1 MAGINP
7 AMRSNFPVKLRH
19 PMSTAVSPLA
29 PTNVPDMPAI
39 AGVKLATAAAG
50 IRYKGRTD
58 VLLAVMDKGTAVAG
72 VFTQSK
78 CPSAPVE
85 WCRARLGRG
94 KSSKAVF
101 ARALVVNSGNANA
114 FTGKTGRQATALT
127 ASIAAKALGCHP
139 HEVFLASTG
148 VIGEPLDASK
158 FDGVLGTLAENAAPG
173 EWLNAAKA
181 IMTTDTFPKVA
192 TATVKLGKAKVT
204 INGMAKGSGMIAP
217 DMATMLAFV
226 FTDAPIAA
234 GALQSLLKSGVEDT
248 FNAVTID
255 GDTSTSDTLLAFA
268 TGSAAANGAPR
279 ISRAGDPRL
288 KAFTKAFHAVL
299 ADLAEQVAR
308 DGEGARK
315 LVEIIVEGAV
325 SKTSARRIAMSVANS
340 PLVKTAIAGE
350 DANWGRV
357 VMAVGKAGE
366 PANRDRLSISF
377 NGIRVAK
384 SGARDPSYD
393 EAEVSA
399 AMKNPK
405 IQIRIA
411 LGLGKGRDRVLT
423 CDLTKEYVAI
433 NGDYRS

>member
-1 MAGINP
+1 
-7 AMRSNFPVKLRH
+7 
-19 PMSTAVSPLA
+19 MSSAVSPLA
-29 PTNVPDMPAI
+29 PTDVPDMPVI
-39 AGVKLATAAAG
+39 SGVKLATAAAG

-72 VFTQSK
+72 VFTKSK

-85 WCRARLGRG
+85 WCRAKLGKG
-94 KSSKAVF
+94 K

-114 FTGKTGRQATALT
+114 FTGKTGKQATTLT
-127 ASIAAKALGCHP
+127 AAIAAKAVGCSP
-139 HEVFLASTG
+139 NEVFLASTG
-148 VIGEPLDASK
+148 VIGEPLDATK
-158 FDGVLGTLAENAAPG
+158 FDGVLGTLAEQTVSG
-173 EWLNAAKA
+173 EWMGAAKA

-204 INGMAKGSGMIAP
+204 INGMAKGAGMIAP
-217 DMATMLAFV
+217 DMATMLSFI

-234 GALQSLLKSGVEDT
+234 GALQALLKNGVEDT

-268 TGSAAANGAPR
+268 TGTAAANGAPK
-279 ISRAGDPRL
+279 ISRASDPRL
-288 KAFTKAFHAVL
+288 KAFTKAFNAVL

-315 LVEIIVEGAV
+315 LVEIIVEGA
-325 SKTSARRIAMSVANS
+325 KTKASARKIAMSIANS

-366 PANRDRLSISF
+366 PADRDKLSISF
-377 NGIRVAK
+377 NGIRVA
-384 SGARDPSYD
+384 SRGARDPSYD
-393 EAEVSA
+393 ETEVSN

-405 IQIRIA
+405 VQIKVA